1 MSFSFEQDLS
11 FATTTKSKFMFK
23 KSHRCKV
30 GGGKPRDF

>member
-1 MSFSFEQDLS
+1 MSFSSEQELS

-23 KSHRCKV
+23 KSHKCKV